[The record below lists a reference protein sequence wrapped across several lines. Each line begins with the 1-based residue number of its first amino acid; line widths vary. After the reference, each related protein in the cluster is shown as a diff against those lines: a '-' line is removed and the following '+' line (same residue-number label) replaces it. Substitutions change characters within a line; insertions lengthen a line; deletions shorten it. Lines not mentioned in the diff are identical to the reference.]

1 MMAFLNQK
9 KFAQA
14 PQWKSS
20 LSLSDGTCEKK
31 KPSRKLFVKLP
42 SSIDSCIW
50 KIRFWKLQGYSLE
63 NLQKTK
69 DKNSYT
75 QDIFIS
81 KILRE
86 ATNKHRLYCR
96 IGSKEF
102 RPA

>member
-14 PQWKSS
+14 PQWKSL

-96 IGSKEF
+96 IGSKKF